1 MSVSASNG
9 WLRRWRAGQWL
20 FLGLPALAALS
31 CFGPLPAAAADLL
44 LAQVGAPTQL
54 LPPGQSGGGEAA
66 PAAPQPPPTV
76 PAPELPAPPPSF
88 EVDQLDAAS
97 LDYAGTLETG
107 QGGLGA
113 GMWRGTDRIAVERLL
128 PRLRPT
134 VSPALADLT
143 RRLVLSAAAAPSGK
157 GSGQSLFVP
166 RAKILADMGLV
177 ADALALLRLMPAN
190 QEDPAAA
197 RLLSELAFRAGDA
210 DTGCN
215 TVRDSVAKVPV
226 DSFWQEALIFCQLRA
241 GDAAQASLSL
251 DLLRE
256 EQGNDPTFFALA
268 DALAGS
274 KAEIA
279 SLPLVEPLY
288 LAMVQAAKLPLPK
301 LAVREPPPAMLALVA
316 ESGAADPARRLEAG
330 EAAALIGLLPPE
342 RLAEIYAA
350 QPADAAALDG
360 APKLPD
366 GGATPRD
373 RALLYQAAK
382 RATDPTLRLQLAQK
396 ALAKPVNDP
405 AYWLQVRLYG
415 PLLAELTPPPAVT
428 PAAAAVAAR
437 SLYADGRFEAARRW
451 LQLLRDQPATATEA
465 AAALPPLQALD
476 YIAGGDQPA
485 PLIGPILEA
494 RRNQGADVGQSA
506 SDLPGGRLR
515 AILDAFDESVEA
527 PASDAEGTLTAATSA
542 AAVDLPQS
550 DLNLWLNLGD
560 AASQGRVGE
569 AVLVSLVELE
579 TAGLDGIEAL
589 WLERVIRS
597 LRRVG
602 LEADARRIAV
612 EAAIANGL

>member
-1 MSVSASNG
+1 MSVSANSG
-9 WLRRWRAGQWL
+9 WSCRWPAGQWL
-20 FLGLPALAALS
+20 SRGIPALAVLL
-31 CFGPLPAAAADLL
+31 CLGPLPGAAADMV
-44 LAQVGAPTQL
+44 AQVGAPTQL
-54 LPPGQSGGGEAA
+54 LPPSPPGGEA
-66 PAAPQPPPTV
+66 PV
-76 PAPELPAPPPSF
+76 PAPEPTPAPAPATPGTAAPSSSF
-88 EVDQLDAAS
+88 EVDQLDEAS
-97 LDYAGTLETG
+97 LDYAGTLEAG

-113 GMWRGTDRIAVERLL
+113 EMWRGTDRIAVERLL

-134 VSPALADLT
+134 LSPALVDLT

-177 ADALALLRLMPAN
+177 ADALGLLRLMPAS
-190 QEDPAAA
+190 QQDAVAA
-197 RLLSELAFRAGDA
+197 RMLSELAFRVGDI

-226 DSFWQEALIFCQLRA
+226 DSFWQEALVFCQLRA

-268 DALAGS
+268 EAMGGS
-274 KAEIA
+274 KAEIP

-316 ESGAADPARRLEAG
+316 ESGDADPARRLEAG
-330 EAAALIGLLPPE
+330 ESAALVGLLPPE

-350 QPADAAALDG
+350 QPTDAAALDG
-360 APKLPD
+360 ALKLPD

-382 RATDPTLRLQLAQK
+382 RATDPALRLQLAQK

-405 AYWLQVRLYG
+405 AYWLQARLYA
-415 PLLAELTPPPAVT
+415 PLLAELTPAPEMAPTA
-428 PAAAAVAAR
+428 PLAAR
-437 SLYADGRFEAARRW
+437 SLYADGRFDAARRW
-451 LQLLRDQPATATEA
+451 LQLLHDQPATAA
-465 AAALPPLQALD
+465 DVAAALPPLQALD
-476 YIAGGDQPA
+476 YIAGGNQPA

-494 RRNQGADVGQSA
+494 RRTQGADIGQSG
-506 SDLPGGRLR
+506 SDLQGERLR

-527 PASDAEGTLTAATSA
+527 PASDAEGTLTAATSTG
-542 AAVDLPQS
+542 AVELPQA

-560 AASQGRVGE
+560 AAAQGRVGE
-569 AVLVSLVELE
+569 TVLVSLVELE
-579 TAGLDGIEAL
+579 AAGLDGIEAL
-589 WLERVIRS
+589 WLGRVIRS